1 MPAARY
7 DIEAEQGADLNLHLR
22 YKDSND
28 NYIDLN
34 SHTARMQ
41 VRRSPSDEEILLF
54 VSTNGVTG
62 GGSTGEFSIGSGV
75 ASSTGGITLNANT
88 SGVTGL
94 TGGILIYV
102 DPDTMSNV
110 PYGNHFY
117 DLELVSGQ
125 SNVTRLLT
133 GRFTVTQEI
142 TR

>member
-22 YKDSND
+22 YKDSDN

-34 SHTARMQ
+34 NYEGRMQ
-41 VRRSPSDEEILLF
+41 IRRSPSDDDILLF
-54 VSTNGVTG
+54 ITNNGVTG
-62 GGSTGEFSIGSGV
+62 GGSTGEFSVGSGV
-75 ASSTGGITLNANT
+75 SSLTGGITFNAQI
-88 SGVTGL
+88 SGATGL

-117 DLELVSGQ
+117 DFEIVSGT
-125 SNVTRLLT
+125 SNVTRLLS